1 MIIACIIFKNY
12 NAQPLLIIMSLFR
25 AQVTESRKKRV
36 LGEVSVIQP
45 LSTYV
50 LCIICV
56 FFVLF
61 FFVFLSISSYSTKH
75 SVRGY
80 VIPNSGVIKVLSGGN
95 GIVDKMFV
103 KEGDFV
109 ESGEPLLR
117 AKNEST
123 LLNGAQSYEMLETEI
138 QQQIANLDQ
147 EIEIGHRV
155 DIYSKRHLRQK
166 LDHLSKSRS
175 LVEKALKTSHERVEL
190 KRFQY
195 VRSKKIH
202 DKKFISSSQIDKLYG
217 DYLELKEEHEKLA
230 QQLNSLDIEV
240 TDVKFELL
248 SIKDKSQ
255 LHRTA
260 LLTRIS
266 EQKERLI
273 ELKSQSEILISA
285 PKSGVVT
292 AIRSSVGSH
301 INNGSLLLSVIPEK
315 SQLEVELLLPTYS
328 AGFVRVG
335 DEVRVRYE
343 AFPFQKFGIAK
354 GTVSTIDKA
363 LVLPSESM
371 FPIDIQ
377 EAVYRVR
384 VKIDKQYVLAYGK
397 KIAIKSGMLVE
408 ADIIQETRTLFQ
420 RILDPI
426 YHVKGRI

>member
-1 MIIACIIFKNY
+1 
-12 NAQPLLIIMSLFR
+12 MSLFR
-25 AQVTESRKKRV
+25 VQVAESRKKRI

-45 LSTYV
+45 LSIYL

-56 FFVLF
+56 LFVLLLF
-61 FFVFLSISSYSTKH
+61 IFLGISSYSTKH
-75 SVRGY
+75 TVRGY
-80 VIPNSGVIKVLSGGN
+80 VVPNSGVIKVLSSGN
-95 GIVDKMFV
+95 GIVDKIFV
-103 KEGDFV
+103 EDGDFV
-109 ESGEPLLR
+109 ESGQPLLR
-117 AKNEST
+117 AKSEST
-123 LLNGAQSYEMLETEI
+123 LLNGAQSHKMLEAEI
-138 QQQIANLDQ
+138 QQQIANLDR
-147 EIEIGHRV
+147 EIKIGLRV
-155 DIYSKRHLRQK
+155 DTYSENYLRQK

-175 LVEKALKTSHERVEL
+175 LVVKALKTSNERVEL
-190 KRFQY
+190 KRGQY

-202 DKKFISSSQIDKLYG
+202 DRKFISSSQIDTIHG
-217 DYLELKEEHEKLA
+217 DYLELKEEHEELV
-230 QQLNSLDIEV
+230 QQLNRLEIEV

-248 SIKDKSQ
+248 SIQDKSQ
-255 LHRTA
+255 LHRIA

-273 ELKSQSEILISA
+273 KLKSQAETLISA
-285 PKSGVVT
+285 PKSGIVT
-292 AIRSSVGSH
+292 AIRSNVGSH
-301 INNGSLLLSVIPEK
+301 INSGALLLSIIPEK

-343 AFPFQKFGIAK
+343 AFSFQKFGIAK

-363 LVLPSESM
+363 LILPSEST

-426 YHVKGRI
+426 YNVKGRI